1 MKKLF
6 VYLALLVTMMSYS
19 QAKYYICF
27 APNVAF
33 NCTIQDPEN
42 LLGCTIE
49 VGKYVGDNAIGITTG
64 LYSLQNNSLYSELIV
79 TVPISKEL
87 PITVSAGIG
96 WFYFQKEITM
106 EYDINYAFQLRDNL
120 SLIVTYNT
128 QSAFGTTTQAFCIG
142 LNKDF

>member
-6 VYLALLVTMMSYS
+6 ISLVLLVTMMSYS

-27 APNVAF
+27 APNIAF
-33 NCTIQDPEN
+33 NSTIQDPNN
-42 LLGCTIE
+42 LLGGNIE
-49 VGKYVGDNAIGITTG
+49 IGKYVGDTAIGITTG
-64 LYSLQNNSLYSELIV
+64 LFSMNTKSLYSELIA

-87 PITVSAGIG
+87 PITISAGVG

-106 EYDINYAFQLRDNL
+106 EYDINYAFKLKDDI
-120 SLIVTYNT
+120 SLILTLNN
-128 QSAFGTTTQAFCIG
+128 QSAFGTTSQAFCIG

>member
-1 MKKLF
+1 MKKL
-6 VYLALLVTMMSYS
+6 LISLILLVSMLSYS
-19 QAKYYICF
+19 QAKYYICV

-33 NCTIQDPEN
+33 NSTVRDPNN
-42 LLGCTIE
+42 LLGCTVE
-49 VGKYVGDNAIGITTG
+49 VGKYVGDSAIGISTG
-64 LYSLQNNSLYSELIV
+64 LFSLQSNSLYSEAII
-79 TVPISKEL
+79 TVPISKEI

-106 EYDINYAFQLRDNL
+106 EYDINYAFPLKDNL

-128 QSAFGTTTQAFCIG
+128 QSAFGATTQAFCIG

>member
-6 VYLALLVTMMSYS
+6 ISLMLLVAMMSYS
-19 QAKYYICF
+19 QAKHYVCF

-33 NCTIQDPEN
+33 NTTAKDVNN

-49 VGKYVGDNAIGITTG
+49 VGKYVGDNTIGITTG
-64 LYSLQNNSLYSELIV
+64 LFSMDIKSLYSELIV

-87 PITVSAGIG
+87 PITISAGMG
-96 WFYFQKEITM
+96 WFYFQKDITM
-106 EYDINYAFQLRDNL
+106 EYDINYAFRLKDNL
-120 SLIVTYNT
+120 SLIVTYNS
-128 QSAFGTTTQAFCIG
+128 QSAFGTTSQAFCIG

>member
-6 VYLALLVTMMSYS
+6 ISLVLLVSMMSYS
-19 QAKYYICF
+19 QAKYYVCF
-27 APNVAF
+27 APNIAF
-33 NCTIQDPEN
+33 NTTIQDPEN
-42 LLGCTIE
+42 LLGCTVE
-49 VGKYVGDNAIGITTG
+49 VGKYIGDTAIGISTG
-64 LYSLQNNSLYSELIV
+64 LFSLQSNSLYSEVIV
-79 TVPISKEL
+79 TVPVSKEL

-96 WFYFQKEITM
+96 WFYFQKDITM
-106 EYDINYAFQLRDNL
+106 EYDINYAFRLRDNL

>member
-1 MKKLF
+1 M
-6 VYLALLVTMMSYS
+6 LLVVTMSYS
-19 QAKYYICF
+19 QAKHYICF

-33 NCTIQDPEN
+33 NSTVQDPNN

-64 LYSLQNNSLYSELIV
+64 LFSMDIKSLYSELIV

-87 PITVSAGIG
+87 PITISAGMG
-96 WFYFQKEITM
+96 WFYFQKDITM
-106 EYDINYAFQLRDNL
+106 EYDINYAFRLKNNL
-120 SLIVTYNT
+120 SLIVTYNG
-128 QSAFGTTTQAFCIG
+128 QSAFGTTTQSFCIG

>member
-6 VYLALLVTMMSYS
+6 VSLMLLVVMMSYS
-19 QAKYYICF
+19 QAKHYICF

-33 NCTIQDPEN
+33 NSTIQDPEN
-42 LLGCTIE
+42 LIGCTLEI
-49 VGKYVGDNAIGITTG
+49 GKYVGDTAIGITTG
-64 LYSLQNNSLYSELIV
+64 LYSIDIESLYSEVIV

-96 WFYFQKEITM
+96 WFYFQKDITM
-106 EYDINYAFQLRDNL
+106 EYDINYAFRLRDNL

-128 QSAFGTTTQAFCIG
+128 QSAFGTTSQAFCIG

>member
-6 VYLALLVTMMSYS
+6 ISLVLLVTMMGYS

-27 APNVAF
+27 APNIAF
-33 NCTIQDPEN
+33 NSTIQDPNN
-42 LLGCTIE
+42 LLGGNIE
-49 VGKYVGDNAIGITTG
+49 IGKYVGDTTIGITTG
-64 LYSLQNNSLYSELIV
+64 LFSMNTKSLYSELIA

-87 PITVSAGIG
+87 PITISAGVG

-106 EYDINYAFQLRDNL
+106 EYDINYAFKLKDDI
-120 SLIVTYNT
+120 SLILTLNN
-128 QSAFGTTTQAFCIG
+128 QSAFGTTSQAFCIG